1 MQDLCLSA
9 GQAHPCQPG
18 RAQGVSIEYIAEH
31 NCKNSVHFWT
41 LVCLQVEKK
50 QEAEATI
57 GGKING
63 FNGSSKHTTLECPAF
78 LIPCCVLSHC
88 RSSIHTI
95 YRDVFFFFLRVSTHT
110 SQYVHT
116 HTLWRRI
123 CQMSPGSPSKPLHSK
138 NICTCRSRYRHLREH
153 EFP

>member
-95 YRDVFFFFLRVSTHT
+95 YGDVFFFFFKSFYTHLPICT
-110 SQYVHT
+110 HT
-116 HTLWRRI
+116 HTLEEDLLDVTRI
-123 CQMSPGSPSKPLHSK
+123 TFKTSSQQKHLHLPLQ
-138 NICTCRSRYRHLREH
+138 IQTPERA
-153 EFP
+153 